1 MADDLRLFKSL
12 ATMNRKAPLPALR
25 VQKLTWEKAAALA
38 REWNLKQFAR
48 RLDDFAA
55 LPSAVVKL
63 HDDDDDCERECDRV
77 R

>member
-1 MADDLRLFKSL
+1 MG
-12 ATMNRKAPLPALR
+12 
-25 VQKLTWEKAAALA
+25 KAAALA
-38 REWNLKQFAR
+38 REWDLKQFAR

-63 HDDDDDCERECDRV
+63 HDDDDDRERECDRV

>member
-12 ATMNRKAPLPALR
+12 ATINRKTPLPALR

-38 REWNLKQFAR
+38 REWDLKQFAR

-55 LPSAVVKL
+55 QSPHERYQRQAPT
-63 HDDDDDCERECDRV
+63 DCC
-77 R
+77 